1 MEVSDAFR
9 VATTKVESTEGNVQ
23 SGNLPIAFIDRIVNG
38 TITTSEFTR
47 WLPVIEIVL
56 SAAEDRRAYQW

>member
-1 MEVSDAFR
+1 MR
-9 VATTKVESTEGNVQ
+9 LESRIRRLEATEGNVQ
-23 SGNLPIAFIDRIVNG
+23 SGRLPIAFIDRIVNG

-56 SAAEDRRAYQW
+56 SAAEDRTA

>member
-1 MEVSDAFR
+1 MR
-9 VATTKVESTEGNVQ
+9 LESRLRRLESMEGNVQ
-23 SGNLPIAFIDRIVNG
+23 SGRLPIAVLDRIVNG

-56 SAAEDRRAYQW
+56 SAAEDRTA